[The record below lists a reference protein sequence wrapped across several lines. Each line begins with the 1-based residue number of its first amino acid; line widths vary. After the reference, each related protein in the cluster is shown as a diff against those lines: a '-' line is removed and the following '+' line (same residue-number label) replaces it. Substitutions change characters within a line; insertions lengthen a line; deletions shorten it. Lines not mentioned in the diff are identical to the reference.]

1 MGQQYNQLSEQHIRF
16 IAEQRIFFV
25 GTATANSRVS
35 VSPKGM
41 DSLRVL
47 DPGRVVWLNVT
58 GSGNE
63 TAAHVQHNPR
73 MTIMFCAFDGD
84 PVIMRLYGTAKVI
97 HNGDPEWAELLPLF
111 KPLPGARQLFDVAI
125 DLVQT
130 SCGMAVPRY
139 ALVEDRELLNDWAV
153 KKGQDGIERYWAE
166 KNQSTIDGIPTN
178 ILSKTIGA
186 KTIVAKTPAGS
197 TDQSG
202 GS

>member
-1 MGQQYNQLSEQHIRF
+1 MGQQYSQLSEQHIEF
-16 IAEQRIFFV
+16 IAEQRVFFV
-25 GTATANSRVS
+25 GTATADSRVS

-41 DSLRVL
+41 DSLLVL

-84 PVIMRLYGTAKVI
+84 PLIMRLYGTAKVI
-97 HNGDPEWAELLPLF
+97 HNGDPEWAELFPLF

-139 ALVEDRELLNDWAV
+139 SQVEDRELLNDWAV
-153 KKGQDGIERYWAE
+153 KKGPDGIAQYWAE

-178 ILSKTIGA
+178 I
-186 KTIVAKTPAGS
+186 VAKTLAVS
-197 TDQSG
+197 TGHSG